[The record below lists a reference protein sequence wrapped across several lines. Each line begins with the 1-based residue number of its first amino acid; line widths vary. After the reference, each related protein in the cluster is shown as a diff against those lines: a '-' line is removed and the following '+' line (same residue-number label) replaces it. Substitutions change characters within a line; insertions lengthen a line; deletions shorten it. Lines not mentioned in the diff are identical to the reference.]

1 MVFLAPG
8 SLTRH
13 FLCPS
18 LQWSLF
24 VLTFVSPITRDL
36 LWHRNPALYF
46 CIPASSYT
54 AWLTVKVE
62 VKVKSL
68 SPFWLFATPWTVA
81 YQAPP
86 SMGFSRQEYWSGLPL
101 SSPGDLL
108 WSRDRTRVSCIPG
121 RRFNL
126 WAIREPLAHVLVL
139 IVKTSFPSRLW
150 MISLGE
156 DRWLYSSRER
166 GGQNWESWTKKAREG
181 I

>member
-1 MVFLAPG
+1 MMLSKCYTQYVSKFRKLSSG
-8 SLTRH
+8 HRTRKGP
-13 FLCPS
+13 FS
-18 LQWSLF
+18 FQSQ
-24 VLTFVSPITRDL
+24 R
-36 LWHRNPALYF
+36 
-46 CIPASSYT
+46 
-54 AWLTVKVE
+54 K

-68 SPFWLFATPWTVA
+68 SRFRLFATPWTVA
-81 YQAPP
+81 NQAPP

-156 DRWLYSSRER
+156 DRWPYSSRER